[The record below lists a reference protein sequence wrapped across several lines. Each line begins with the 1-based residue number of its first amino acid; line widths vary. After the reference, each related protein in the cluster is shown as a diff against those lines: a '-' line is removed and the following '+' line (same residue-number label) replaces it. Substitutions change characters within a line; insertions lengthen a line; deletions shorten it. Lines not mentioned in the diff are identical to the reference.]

1 MSRASPN
8 SALALLH
15 AAADDDAPASP
26 PPPSLLEAL
35 LEDAIGIIDAP
46 LAAMRRLPQHARQ
59 ATSTAMHNLLLDV
72 RSEHGLAVSAERAVQ
87 VHLASTPTEDTAWAP
102 EGATTIAMRV
112 EEEAQVTEQARAAQ
126 AELQRMNKL
135 TQEIRA
141 AHTKTIREHVA
152 AFVPMEA
159 AGERLKD
166 ASQTSWSLL
175 LGPEEAAGASAMD
188 VQAVEAAQAAEDAIF
203 KRVEAEMQRYGI
215 VEKVRAAAD
224 AEEAAAVSATAPAA
238 STATEARIDAA
249 AAAGEQEEELE
260 PAAASA
266 KPRSETDTEAGGPQQ
281 SEAEALSLSLARL
294 SELEDPLEVA
304 RRHKAEEELARIQG
318 LERRLLTL
326 ESEGKGQGGSSS
338 SSSSS
343 SRVGQSGQQLDL
355 EGLFAR
361 EMAERRQ
368 QQRQEEVQQQRQQ
381 QLLQLQQQEQSQQ
394 AAAASKS
401 DSDALLD
408 TRI

>member
-152 AFVPMEA
+152 AFAPMEA

-224 AEEAAAVSATAPAA
+224 AEEAAAVSDTAPAA
-238 STATEARIDAA
+238 STATEARTEAA

-338 SSSSS
+338 S
-343 SRVGQSGQQLDL
+343 RVGQSGQQLDL